1 MTIYRLGDALRWSQQ
16 VLAEKADADVTT
28 VQHWESGG
36 VAPCGVDLYNLSLAF
51 SVATDAIYA
60 EVPKSVAEVR
70 RLHPGRC
77 DHDGDFQFLGE
88 LECRGHAGYAFCQR
102 SAHAR
107 GHRAAAGEDEW
118 S

>member
-70 RLHPGRC
+70 RLHPRRC
-77 DHDGDFQFLGE
+77 DHDGDLQFLGE
-88 LECRGHAGYAFCQR
+88 LECRGHAWIRLLPTIRPR
-102 SAHAR
+102 SR
-107 GHRAAAGEDEW
+107 TSSCCG
-118 S
+118 